1 MLYFTASGSENQSCQ
16 QQIHIMAI
24 TASNGELTVEKGAKG
39 YQVRA
44 HARAIPRT
52 RSRAGAAAGRH

>member
-1 MLYFTASGSENQSCQ
+1 
-16 QQIHIMAI
+16 MAI

-44 HARAIPRT
+44 HARADPPP
-52 RSRAGAAAGRH
+52 RAGAAAGRH